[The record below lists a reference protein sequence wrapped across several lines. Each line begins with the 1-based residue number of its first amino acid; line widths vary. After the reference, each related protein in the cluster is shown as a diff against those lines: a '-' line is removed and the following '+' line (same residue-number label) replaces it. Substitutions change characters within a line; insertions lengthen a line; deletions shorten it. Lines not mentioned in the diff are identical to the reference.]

1 MASSSQYVTS
11 KSFKG
16 ISHRPHTR
24 PQTQHAIMHVL
35 DAAIVED
42 ADVHAADAAQQ
53 AAVEATVVQV
63 TDALK

>member
-1 MASSSQYVTS
+1 
-11 KSFKG
+11 
-16 ISHRPHTR
+16 
-24 PQTQHAIMHVL
+24 MHVL

-63 TDALK
+63 TDALE